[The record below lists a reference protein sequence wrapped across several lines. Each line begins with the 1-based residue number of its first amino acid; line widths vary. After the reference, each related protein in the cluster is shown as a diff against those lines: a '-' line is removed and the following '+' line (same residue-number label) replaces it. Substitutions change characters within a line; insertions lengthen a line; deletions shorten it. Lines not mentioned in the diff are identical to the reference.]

1 MFENIKL
8 LKQISWK
15 DLVVTVA
22 FGIIIATGINYG
34 VAWVRNIDS
43 KVEATTVLVDKSV
56 VKAFRVYGYR
66 YDKEY
71 LFVTMDAIKI
81 RDCGSPVQFYIKYE
95 QDGTFLKTEEIRT
108 IQKDGSFGPPNIL
121 PVLDDWQRVGEWRIK
136 PPFKATQFYVFLE
149 HNCPIDLSEEAKTKL
164 FESEYQ
170 QVAQETISRTYGP
183 FELR

>member
-8 LKQISWK
+8 LKQISWR

-22 FGIIIATGINYG
+22 FGIIIATGINYTVG
-34 VAWVRNIDS
+34 WIRNIES